1 MNRFI
6 IAQGKRGPSQN
17 KGVFQIMYRSRSEYI
32 LVLYAIPTYYV
43 QRLLQLG

>member
-1 MNRFI
+1 MNSFI

-17 KGVFQIMYRSRSEYI
+17 NGVFQITYRPPSEYI

-43 QRLLQLG
+43 